1 MSDGLPEWM
10 IDAKTPAEVEVTSV
24 PRTPVDDPRLG
35 VDVPAAAEG
44 TPRHR
49 LVAIGDSLT
58 HGFQSGAIY
67 NTDVSYPAIIA
78 HEMGWY
84 DHFRHPRYFG
94 EGGLPLN
101 LELLIRELE
110 QKFGDKMDWWEAPL
124 ALFEARRFMAR
135 VED

>member
-1 MSDGLPEWM
+1 MGDGLPEWM
-10 IDAKTPAEVEVTSV
+10 LDAKTPTEVEVTGV
-24 PRTPVDDPRLG
+24 PRPDVEDSRLG

-58 HGFQSGAIY
+58 HG
-67 NTDVSYPAIIA
+67 YPAITA

-84 DHFRHPRYFG
+84 DHFRHPSYFG

-101 LELLIRELE
+101 L
-110 QKFGDKMDWWEAPL
+110 
-124 ALFEARRFMAR
+124 ALFGRILP
-135 VED
+135 